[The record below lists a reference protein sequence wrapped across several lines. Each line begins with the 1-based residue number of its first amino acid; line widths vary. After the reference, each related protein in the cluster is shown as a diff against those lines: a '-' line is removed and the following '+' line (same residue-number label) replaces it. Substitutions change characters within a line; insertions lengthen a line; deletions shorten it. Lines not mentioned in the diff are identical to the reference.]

1 MSWTTF
7 SILAALIWS
16 IVNIVDKYVLS
27 KLVSR
32 PIIPLIVLGFVG
44 LITSIFVFVATG
56 LQGLSSFN
64 IFLALVAGVFYALMG
79 FFYFQA
85 VKVEEISKVAPL
97 FYLSPFFILVI
108 AGLTLGEVFPPI
120 KYLGILLLIIGAILI
135 SMKSLSSFTFG
146 KAFWL
151 MILSSL
157 SLAFSQVL
165 TKHLLNFAD
174 FWTVF
179 AYIRVGAFLALVPAI
194 YLNFSELKAIY
205 KESGAKVFEIMSF
218 NESLNLVGVLF
229 ITLAATTGFV
239 TLVNALSSIQPFF
252 VLFFT
257 VLLSIFL
264 PSILKEEISKST
276 IFLKATSIGM
286 MFVGALLVA

>member
-205 KESGAKVFEIMSF
+205 KESGAKVFGIMSF

>member
-1 MSWTTF
+1 MSWITF

-27 KLVSR
+27 KLVNR
-32 PIIPLIVLGFVG
+32 PIVPLIVLGFVG
-44 LITSIFVFVATG
+44 LVASIFVFGVTG
-56 LQGLSSFN
+56 LQELSSFN

-85 VKVEEISKVAPL
+85 VKVEEISKVVPI
-97 FYLSPFFILVI
+97 FYLSPLFILVI
-108 AGLTLGEVFPPI
+108 AGVTLGEVFTPI

-157 SLAFSQVL
+157 SLAFNQVL
-165 TKHLLNFAD
+165 TKHLLGFAD

-194 YLNFSELKAIY
+194 YLNFSDLKVIY
-205 KESGAKVFEIMSF
+205 KESGAKVFGIISF
-218 NESLNLVGVLF
+218 NESLNLIGVLF

-252 VLFFT
+252 VLLFT

-276 IFLKATSIGM
+276 IFLKVISVSM
-286 MFVGALLVA
+286 MFAGAVLIS